1 MFLPISNHHAYHRS
15 RATSSSH
22 DGNNNIV
29 SPDGSSLTVAGAIQ
43 QVGSTP
49 TERSGNRRKAE
60 PWGIPTL
67 RIRDPT
73 GHVLMINPD
82 EPVPY
87 ESEYFK
93 GIILIMMRADD
104 SKWETQ
110 FAGKQRKFEV
120 QIQVFFIDFCSYDIN
135 RYDD

>member
-1 MFLPISNHHAYHRS
+1 MSPDAGSSA
-15 RATSSSH
+15 AMQSSST
-22 DGNNNIV
+22 
-29 SPDGSSLTVAGAIQ
+29 SA
-43 QVGSTP
+43 
-49 TERSGNRRKAE
+49 ERTNNRRKAE

-104 SKWETQ
+104 SKWETH

-120 QIQVFFIDFCSYDIN
+120 QIQVYYFVAN
-135 RYDD
+135 